1 MPQKSTEIESEP
13 NKEISF
19 LDTTRQL
26 DSNPSTLQNKQI
38 QLNNGTNPI
47 TMSLSRSSSAPCE
60 TGCEISFQQ
69 KSISIEKNLP
79 LTPPESPPEPLKNEI
94 NDYKQSNLFMI
105 RDSFM
110 TVRRQQNISKL
121 KGLIIP
127 EIINDDKDDLECTG
141 SDILTQKIELPT
153 IISEDILKIQNRET
167 TDSNSQKTLNEKPNE
182 YIEPIEMIPLK
193 PANGAVPKYSPMF
206 KRRTFSMPNT
216 DVYINNTSPKQMSN
230 GEHGEK
236 PIEVPPKPK
245 LGKNFRAKMSVPP
258 PLPPKRMELN
268 LNIIENPTKSVHN
281 VTNEATIPNGLA
293 QNDLLLNE
301 ITKMESNRKLM
312 NDFVFAP
319 KQHKMLAIIYHLND
333 LNLCSEKD
341 YLQHLGITIKGGF
354 GTDND
359 NDNVTV
365 SDQWNIWFHFN

>member
-1 MPQKSTEIESEP
+1 MPQKSTQQIESTP

-19 LDTTRQL
+19 LDTTTRQR
-26 DSNPSTLQNKQI
+26 DSNSPPALPSKQI

-47 TMSLSRSSSAPCE
+47 SMSLSRSASAPCE

-69 KSISIEKNLP
+69 KSIPIEKNLP
-79 LTPPESPPEPLKNEI
+79 LTPPESPPDTLKNEM
-94 NDYKQSNLFMI
+94 NDYKQSNLFML

-127 EIINDDKDDLECTG
+127 EIINDDKDDESECTE
-141 SDILTQKIELPT
+141 SNVTTKKIELPT

-167 TDSNSQKTLNEKPNE
+167 TDSNGQKTLNERPNE

-193 PANGAVPKYSPMF
+193 PANGTVPKYSPMF

-216 DVYINNTSPKQMSN
+216 DVYANNLSPKQMLN

-245 LGKNFRAKMSVPP
+245 LGKNYRAKMSVPP

-268 LNIIENPTKSVHN
+268 LNIIENSTKTVPNEPTTS
-281 VTNEATIPNGLA
+281 NESF
-293 QNDLLLNE
+293 NE
-301 ITKMESNRKLM
+301 INKTELNRKLM
-312 NDFVFAP
+312 NDFVIAP
-319 KQHKMLAIIYHLND
+319 KQHKMLAIIYHLSD

-359 NDNVTV
+359 NDSVTV
-365 SDQWNIWFHFN
+365 SNQWIVRMHLVPFH